1 MDLSSLTQDHHG
13 HKGRKAGRG
22 AKEKKKDAKAKK
34 ENTRVDRHNP
44 KAFSVAN
51 IVRTQRKIQR
61 NLDISQKKEVVPL
74 NDRRTQEAFEAPPI
88 LIVVM
93 GPPSV
98 GKSTLIRS
106 LVKQHTNHNLV
117 TVTGP
122 VTMVT
127 GKNRRITLFE
137 CPNSTTAMLDCAKIA
152 DLVLLCVDAK
162 FGFEMETFEFLNALQ
177 THGMPKIIGVFTHL
191 DQFKTA
197 KNLRK
202 TKKSLKD
209 RFWTEIYDGAKMFTF
224 SGVVNGR
231 YLKTEVRQLALFISR
246 VKVRW
251 QTYLRIFKTR

>member
-1 MDLSSLTQDHHG
+1 MVATEGNGVKMDLSNLTQDHHR
-13 HKGRKAGRG
+13 HKERKVGCG
-22 AKEKKKDAKAKK
+22 AKEKKKYVKATK
-34 ENTRVDRHNP
+34 ENKRVDRHNP
-44 KAFSVAN
+44 RAFSVAN
-51 IVRTQRKIQR
+51 IVRAQRKVQR
-61 NLDISQKKEVVPL
+61 NLDMAQKKEVVPL
-74 NDRRTQEAFEAPPI
+74 NDRRSQEAHEAPPI

-93 GPPSV
+93 GPPFV

-106 LVKQHTNHNLV
+106 LVKQHTNKNLV

-122 VTMVT
+122 VTLVT

-137 CPNSTTAMLDCAKIA
+137 CPSSTTAMLDCAKIA

-197 KNLRK
+197 KNLRRS
-202 TKKSLKD
+202 KKLLKD
-209 RFWTEIYDGAKMFTF
+209 RFWTEVYDGAKMFTF

-231 YLKTEVRQLALFISR
+231 YLRTEVRQLALFISR
-246 VKVRW
+246 VKVS
-251 QTYLRIFKTR
+251 